1 MYKSYVGDFEE
12 RAHRNHESGIPKRHD
27 TVRMVL
33 RAWGDVCIDSITHGF
48 EKAGITHELLNT
60 DLPIP
65 EPEIPGSDKRPDDA
79 PPEGAKMFIDEL
91 DQELEESEDN
101 EQDLTIP
108 IE

>member
-1 MYKSYVGDFEE
+1 MPYQQNVQ
-12 RAHRNHESGIPKRHD
+12 
-27 TVRMVL
+27 

-91 DQELEESEDN
+91 DLELEESEDN